1 MRPTQKSNRSRG
13 RGNRKG
19 GGGGGGNNINRVY
32 DSAGPEGKVRGTP
45 QQIIDKYL
53 SLARDAQTS
62 GDRVAA
68 ENFLQHAEHY
78 QRILIQANQSQE
90 QARREAQQAA
100 TDQMADRGNE
110 AMSQPGQQPQGHE
123 PQPHPAQHTAQQ
135 PETLQPHAAQP
146 MSAPAQQSGAQPA
159 AGAMPIGGMTTIDS
173 SPTDSGLLIDGEELP
188 KPRQR
193 RSNGESR
200 TRRPR
205 QKSEIAP
212 KAEAAETAT
221 APSPSADTPP
231 TEPAAAKASEP
242 ATPAVDS

>member
-19 GGGGGGNNINRVY
+19 GGGGGGNNINRVF

-78 QRILIQANQSQE
+78 QRILIQANATQE
-90 QARREAQQAA
+90 QARREAQEAA
-100 TDQMADRGNE
+100 AEHQQERNNNAAVQNDPA
-110 AMSQPGQQPQGHE
+110 AQPQPHVQQQPQM
-123 PQPHPAQHTAQQ
+123 QAASQ
-135 PETLQPHAAQP
+135 PEEVLKPVAA
-146 MSAPAQQSGAQPA
+146 A
-159 AGAMPIGGMTTIDS
+159 APIGGMTTIDAEEPQS
-173 SPTDSGLLIDGEELP
+173 SLLIDGDETSKP
-188 KPRQR
+188 KAQPRR
-193 RSNGESR
+193 NGEGR

-205 QKSEIAP
+205 KPAAP
-212 KAEAAETAT
+212 
-221 APSPSADTPP
+221 APSAATESPVTEAPVQMSDTSTASPSDG
-231 TEPAAAKASEP
+231 
-242 ATPAVDS
+242 